1 MLDRGVARHEV
12 EEEAQ
17 PARVAGLDERVE
29 VVERPVLGRDVGVV
43 ADVVPEVVERGGI
56 HRREPDGIDAEGGI
70 GPAQVVEAIEDAAQ
84 VADAVAVRIGVA
96 AGVDLVDDGPL
107 PPAVG
112 GGLVRVSHGDR
123 FYGLR
128 PVAVGVA
135 AYNPALCTER
145 GDSEHLLAWRRWRNN
160 TMRHRWMAA
169 PIAAL
174 ILVTA
179 CQGGGDDAS
188 PGGDGESPGAGGG
201 TEIDEAS
208 ISGEVRLSGGRSS
221 DAEEA
226 LLEETL
232 AAFSEAYPDIEVIY
246 EPIPEAYVENMIGQ
260 FSTGD
265 PPDLFYVGATG
276 EAAPWIEDELLLP
289 LDDYIAG
296 NPEIG
301 LEHFYPGLLAP
312 FQRDGSTYGLP
323 KDASPL
329 ALFVNPDML
338 ADAGVE
344 IPTNWDELE
353 AAAEALTSDDVT
365 GLCLGAEI
373 QRWGAFIYQNGGA
386 LYNEDLS
393 EMTLDSPETVEALD
407 YLLGL
412 HEDGD
417 DADAGRDR
425 RQLVRRGVRHG
436 AGGHD
441 HGGQLARPGHGQRL
455 PRHAVRDGGAA
466 AGRAAGQPGLHR
478 RLLDGRRFAEQGP
491 GVGAAAVPVRSGGD
505 GAVDEPRA
513 CPAGAR

>member
-1 MLDRGVARHEV
+1 
-12 EEEAQ
+12 
-17 PARVAGLDERVE
+17 
-29 VVERPVLGRDVGVV
+29 
-43 ADVVPEVVERGGI
+43 
-56 HRREPDGIDAEGGI
+56 
-70 GPAQVVEAIEDAAQ
+70 
-84 VADAVAVRIGVA
+84 
-96 AGVDLVDDGPL
+96 
-107 PPAVG
+107 
-112 GGLVRVSHGDR
+112 
-123 FYGLR
+123 
-128 PVAVGVA
+128 
-135 AYNPALCTER
+135 
-145 GDSEHLLAWRRWRNN
+145 
-160 TMRHRWMAA
+160 MRHRWMAA
-169 PIAAL
+169 PMAAL

-179 CQGGGDDAS
+179 CQGGGDDGS
-188 PGGDGESPGAGGG
+188 PAGDGESPGAGGG

-344 IPTNWDELE
+344 IPTNWDEL
-353 AAAEALTSDDVT
+353 AAAAAALTSGDVT

-386 LYNEDLS
+386 LYNEDLT

-412 HEDGD
+412 HEDGVMQTPAEIGASWCGEAFGTGQAAMTMEGNWLVPAMD
-417 DADAGRDR
+417 NDFPDTPFEMAELPAGV
-425 RQLVRRGVRHG
+425 QPGNLAFTVAYSMGVDSPNKDQ
-436 AGGHD
+436 AWVLL
-441 HGGQLARPGHGQRL
+441 QYL
-455 PRHAVRDGGAA
+455 
-466 AGRAAGQPGLHR
+466 AGQEGMAKWTSLGLALPAR
-478 RLLDGRRFAEQGP
+478 DDVDPAENREALVAGLEYATAYGFPSDWLDVQDAFNNKLTEVLESGGTGQDI
-491 GVGAAAVPVRSGGD
+491 VDAAV
-505 GAVDEPRA
+505 AA
-513 CPAGAR
+513 Q